1 MELEEMLNS
10 DDIEVALLA
19 ANILRKE
26 KGKSYTANLVR
37 KHDKYEFKKGIG
49 LTKKN
54 NKYGNIFSMFNN
66 FKFINTPL
74 LYNMTKLDSNIVYKV
89 EDDCSF
95 TFEIPNKL

>member
-1 MELEEMLNS
+1 MELEKMLNS

-37 KHDKYEFKKGIG
+37 KHGKYEFKKGIG

-54 NKYGNIFSMFNN
+54 NKYENIFSMFNN

-74 LYNMTKLDSNIVYKV
+74 YDMTKLNNNVVYKV

-95 TFEIPNKL
+95 TFEILNKL